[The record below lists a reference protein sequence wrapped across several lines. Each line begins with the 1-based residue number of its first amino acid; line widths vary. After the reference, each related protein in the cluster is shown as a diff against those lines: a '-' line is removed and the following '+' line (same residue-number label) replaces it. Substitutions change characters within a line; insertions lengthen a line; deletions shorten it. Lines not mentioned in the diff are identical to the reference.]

1 MNNNNFTEA
10 LTELKTAKS
19 VDQWNEIRYR
29 WVDILG
35 REELAEID
43 SSGLIVQVLGRDVD
57 ASLN

>member
-19 VDQWNEIRYR
+19 VDQWNEIRYK
-29 WVDILG
+29 WVDIISTQ
-35 REELAEID
+35 ELAEID
-43 SSGLIVQVLGRDVD
+43 SCGLIVQVLGREVN

>member
-19 VDQWNEIRYR
+19 VTQWNEIRER
-29 WVDILG
+29 WVDILE

>member
-29 WVDILG
+29 WVDILE

>member
-29 WVDILG
+29 WVDVLD
-35 REELAEID
+35 REQLAEID
-43 SSGLIVQVLGRDVD
+43 SSGLIVQVLGRDID
-57 ASLN
+57 TSLN